1 MTWDWNWFTP
11 LGHVAVVWPL
21 TIATAALLIVRAGGR
36 TSLAGVSTWLGAMA
50 LASLLVAAS
59 KVAFYGWGTG
69 IREWNLTCFSGH
81 SVLAMGFWPVAL
93 ALLVPTRL
101 RRSRHIAYALGA
113 LIGVLVGVSRVK
125 LNAHPTSEVVAG
137 LALGLL
143 VASLSLKALAAT
155 HLGAKQVALAT
166 TLTVIVS
173 IWIGVH
179 LPNLQ
184 TEHWLGRLGASLAGN
199 EKPVHRQSWLKD
211 EAAGRHSE

>member
-1 MTWDWNWFTP
+1 LISSSITTLISASFSRLHLSRKS
-11 LGHVAVVWPL
+11 LGHY
-21 TIATAALLIVRAGGR
+21 R
-36 TSLAGVSTWLGAMA
+36 
-50 LASLLVAAS
+50 
-59 KVAFYGWGTG
+59 
-69 IREWNLTCFSGH
+69 
-81 SVLAMGFWPVAL
+81 
-93 ALLVPTRL
+93 
-101 RRSRHIAYALGA
+101 
-113 LIGVLVGVSRVK
+113 
-125 LNAHPTSEVVAG
+125 

-179 LPNLQ
+179 LPSLQ